1 MLFLGEISALAA
13 ALLWSFNSIS
23 LTEATLRVGS
33 VLVNIAR
40 MFFASFY
47 LIITILLIG
56 ASFDLSSSQY
66 INLVI
71 SGFIGLIA
79 GDTFLLKSL
88 EQIGARLGMLLMSL
102 APPIS
107 ALLAFIFLDEVL
119 SFTSV
124 LGIVITLI
132 GVALV
137 ILDKGIKGK
146 PGKFNFAGV
155 LFGVLAA
162 TGQATGLIF
171 AKEAFY
177 LGPLDEFV
185 AAFVRIFTS
194 TVVLY
199 FIARLF
205 GKIKN
210 PVRVYKNDPVA
221 FKHTIWASI
230 LGPYLGITASL
241 LAVAH
246 TKVGIA
252 ATIMATMPIL
262 MLPISK
268 YYYKEKLSWKAILGA
283 FIAVAG
289 VAMLFINDL

>member
-23 LTEATLRVGS
+23 LTEATVRVGS

-47 LIITILLIG
+47 LIITILLLG

-66 INLVI
+66 FNLII

-107 ALLAFIFLDEVL
+107 AVLAFIFLNEVL
-119 SFTSV
+119 SLTAV
-124 LGIVITLI
+124 IGIAVTLL
-132 GVALV
+132 GVAFV
-137 ILDKGIKGK
+137 ILDKGQKAQ
-146 PGKFNFAGV
+146 PRKFNLAGV
-155 LFGVLAA
+155 VFGILAA

-177 LGPLDEFV
+177 EGPLDEFV
-185 AAFVRIFTS
+185 AAFIRIFTS
-194 TVVLY
+194 TIALY
-199 FIARLF
+199 FVARLF

-252 ATIMATMPIL
+252 ATLMATMPIL

-268 YYYKEKLSWKAILGA
+268 YYYKEKLTWKAILGA
-283 FIAVAG
+283 FIAVGG
-289 VAMLFINDL
+289 VSLLFINDI

>member
-1 MLFLGEISALAA
+1 MPFLGEFAALAA

-47 LIITILLIG
+47 LIITIAIIG
-56 ASFDLSSSQY
+56 ASFDLTASQY
-66 INLVI
+66 YNLII

-79 GDTFLLKSL
+79 GDTFLLKAL
-88 EQIGARLGMLLMSL
+88 EHIGARLGMLLMSL
-102 APPIS
+102 VPPIS

-124 LGIVITLI
+124 LGIIITLS

-137 ILDKGIKGK
+137 ILDRGK
-146 PGKFNFAGV
+146 PGKKKTFNFIGIV
-155 LFGVLAA
+155 FGVLAA
-162 TGQATGLIF
+162 TGQAVGLIF

-177 LGPLDEFV
+177 IGPLDEFV
-185 AAFVRIFTS
+185 AAFIRISTS
-194 TVVLY
+194 TIVLY
-199 FIARLF
+199 IFARLF
-205 GKIKN
+205 RKIRN
-210 PVRVYKNDPVA
+210 PIRVFKADPVA

-252 ATIMATMPIL
+252 ATIIATMPIL

-268 YYYKEKLSWKAILGA
+268 YYYKEELSWKAITGS

-289 VAMLFINDL
+289 VALLFL